1 MWLLEICGLGKTELD
16 AARLASDEQRAGFI
30 QSLSMQAEL
39 MLGCGVALTVQEWRD
54 LDVYE
59 RAAFASARIR
69 MSSPAGPRSPEAA
82 ASSPQ
87 PVPQIMKAGT
97 TAEEDAKLLEA
108 LSASRPRAEAAPDG
122 G

>member
-59 RAAFASARIR
+59 RAAFASAR
-69 MSSPAGPRSPEAA
+69 
-82 ASSPQ
+82 
-87 PVPQIMKAGT
+87 
-97 TAEEDAKLLEA
+97 
-108 LSASRPRAEAAPDG
+108 
-122 G
+122 